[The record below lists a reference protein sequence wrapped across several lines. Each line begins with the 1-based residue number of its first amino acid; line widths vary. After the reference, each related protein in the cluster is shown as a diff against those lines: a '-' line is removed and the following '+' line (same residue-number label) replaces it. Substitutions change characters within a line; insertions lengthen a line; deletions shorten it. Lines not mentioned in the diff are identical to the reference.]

1 MKIQLKHIIPSPL
14 TELPLQDSQ
23 LWRRDISF
31 ESNTTYLIYAP
42 SGKGKT
48 SLLHIM
54 YGLRHDYDGQFSIDN
69 DNAGH
74 LDHKAWVNIRKH
86 HISLVPQGL
95 WLFDNLSGIENIR
108 IKNRLTNHFSE
119 TEIQTSLDVCDM
131 TEHQHKP
138 ANILSFGQKQRI
150 AIVRALC
157 QPFDFIFL
165 DEAFSHLDNKNT
177 EIVFEMIKN
186 RAEKQ
191 HAGIILTSLS
201 PTADGFDKLMKL

>member
-1 MKIQLKHIIPSPL
+1 MKIQLHHIIPSPL
-14 TELPLQDSQ
+14 TELPLEDSHI
-23 LWRRDISF
+23 WRRDISF
-31 ESNTTYLIYAP
+31 ESNTTYLVYAP

-69 DNAGH
+69 YNAGNF
-74 LDHKAWVNIRKH
+74 DHKAWVNIRKH

-108 IKNRLTNHFSE
+108 IKNQLTHHLSE
-119 TEIQTSLDVCDM
+119 KEIQSFLDVCGM
-131 TEHQHKP
+131 AEHQHKP
-138 ANILSFGQKQRI
+138 ANILSYGQKQRI
-150 AIVRALC
+150 AIVRGLC

-177 EIVFEMIKN
+177 DIILNVIKN
-186 RAEKQ
+186 RAEQ
-191 HAGIILTSLS
+191 QQAGIILTSLS
-201 PTADGFDKLMKL
+201 PTVDGVDKLMKL

>member
-1 MKIQLKHIIPSPL
+1 MNIQLHKIIPSPL
-14 TELPLQDSQ
+14 TELPLEDSHI
-23 LWRRDISF
+23 WRRDISF
-31 ESNTTYLIYAP
+31 QSNISYLVYAP

-54 YGLRHDYDGQFSIDN
+54 YGLRDDYEGQCTIDGK
-69 DNAGH
+69 NAATF
-74 LDHKAWVNIRKH
+74 DHKAWVNIRRHK
-86 HISLVPQGL
+86 ISHVPQGL

-108 IKNRLTNHFSE
+108 VKNRLTNHLSE
-119 TEIQTSLDVCDM
+119 TEIQGYLNLCGM

-157 QPFDFIFL
+157 QPFEFIFL
-165 DEAFSHLDNKNT
+165 DEAFSHLDKNNT
-177 EIVFEMIKN
+177 DIIFDLIKS

-191 HAGIILTSLS
+191 QAGIILTSLS
-201 PTADGFDKLMKL
+201 SASNGFDKTLRL